1 MPKIC
6 AQNTLN
12 SGPMRHTCAAPRL
25 SCAIW
30 RDEIHAPAHWI
41 IDCMSDYKE
50 AVAQF
55 RAGSAVLAD
64 ALRGITPEES
74 AFVPA
79 PGKWNI
85 RQLARHVADT
95 EIVVGMRMRQIV
107 AEDQPT
113 LIPFDQEK
121 WAAHLDYD
129 NDALDSLGRF
139 QSLRDDTARL
149 LSSLPAQTFDRVGV
163 HPDRGSKPLLEWVQ
177 LFAKHVYT
185 HADQIRGIRE
195 AWKSK

>member
-1 MPKIC
+1 VRIFKSR
-6 AQNTLN
+6 T
-12 SGPMRHTCAAPRL
+12 R
-25 SCAIW
+25 
-30 RDEIHAPAHWI
+30 I

-55 RAGSAVLAD
+55 RAGSTAFAD
-64 ALRGITPEES
+64 ALKGVTPEET

-129 NDALDSLGRF
+129 NDALDSLARF

-149 LSSLPAQTFDRVGV
+149 LSGLPREAFDRVGV
-163 HPDRGSKPLLEWVQ
+163 HPERGSKPLLEWVQ

-185 HADQIRGIRE
+185 HADQIRGVRD
-195 AWKSK
+195 AWKNK